1 MDTEHKPD
9 EMAIDIPTRNGT
21 LLRFT
26 MRRDRVDLFSEDS
39 EVEVQQH
46 TPHGL
51 RPLTTYK
58 ASALRRAS
66 SWAPGRTC
74 ELPLSDEDPDLTVQS
89 HWLTALTDW
98 TMMAADT
105 DIDTWSR
112 AR

>member
-1 MDTEHKPD
+1 MDTERKPD

-26 MRRDRVDLFSEDS
+26 MRRDTADLFTEDS

-51 RPLTTYK
+51 RPLATYK
-58 ASALRRAS
+58 ASAIRQAS
-66 SWAPGRTC
+66 VWVPRRTC
-74 ELPLSDEDPDLTVQS
+74 ELTLSDQDPGLTVQS

-105 DIDTWSR
+105 DLDTWSR